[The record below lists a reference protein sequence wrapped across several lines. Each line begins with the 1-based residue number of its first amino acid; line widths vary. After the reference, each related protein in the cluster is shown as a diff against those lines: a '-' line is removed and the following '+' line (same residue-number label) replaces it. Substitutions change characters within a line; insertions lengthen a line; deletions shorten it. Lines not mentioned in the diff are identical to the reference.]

1 MQGIAELGAG
11 KLYPKV
17 PPYWALTAPLLGRA
31 EEVEGLESKTLLW
44 AQWND
49 FFCYLQAGA
58 SAREGKKK
66 KKKRLQKHPGSFFH
80 FSLSKTRSCEK
91 YSKSPVV
98 KSMFMVQKTSNFWLA
113 VEPVYVCTG
122 LLSLIIVSH
131 GFPPEKKG

>member
-49 FFCYLQAGA
+49 FVCYLQAGA

-66 KKKRLQKHPGSFFH
+66 KKKDSRNILEVFSFQF
-80 FSLSKTRSCEK
+80 EQNQI
-91 YSKSPVV
+91 
-98 KSMFMVQKTSNFWLA
+98 M
-113 VEPVYVCTG
+113 
-122 LLSLIIVSH
+122 
-131 GFPPEKKG
+131 

>member
-1 MQGIAELGAG
+1 MQGIAELWAG

-31 EEVEGLESKTLLW
+31 EDVEGLESKTLLW

-66 KKKRLQKHPGSFFH
+66 KKKTPETSWKFFSFQF
-80 FSLSKTRSCEK
+80 EQNQI
-91 YSKSPVV
+91 
-98 KSMFMVQKTSNFWLA
+98 M
-113 VEPVYVCTG
+113 
-122 LLSLIIVSH
+122 
-131 GFPPEKKG
+131 

>member
-49 FFCYLQAGA
+49 FF
-58 SAREGKKK
+58 
-66 KKKRLQKHPGSFFH
+66 
-80 FSLSKTRSCEK
+80 
-91 YSKSPVV
+91 
-98 KSMFMVQKTSNFWLA
+98 
-113 VEPVYVCTG
+113 
-122 LLSLIIVSH
+122 LLSAS
-131 GFPPEKKG
+131 

>member
-1 MQGIAELGAG
+1 MQGIAELGTG

-49 FFCYLQAGA
+49 FVCYLQAGA

-66 KKKRLQKHPGSFFH
+66 KKKTPETSWKFFH
-80 FSLSKTRSCEK
+80 FSLSKTRSCE
-91 YSKSPVV
+91 
-98 KSMFMVQKTSNFWLA
+98 
-113 VEPVYVCTG
+113 
-122 LLSLIIVSH
+122 
-131 GFPPEKKG
+131 